1 MLTSN
6 DIREMNA
13 KSEDGAKIFILTCTS
28 GTIDGY
34 ADSLHKKG
42 FDVDL
47 ITILGPH
54 TIWYDGISLNR
65 RSEAII
71 RLGSLNEFIQLINVI
86 DLDFKSEVVL
96 SSWDIPQIEIYNDYR
111 E

>member
-1 MLTSN
+1 MLTSK

-13 KSEDGAKIFILTCTS
+13 KNEDGSKIFILTCTS
-28 GTIDGY
+28 GPIEEY
-34 ADSLHKKG
+34 ANDLYKKG

-54 TIWYDGISLNR
+54 TTWYNGCSLKR

-71 RLGSLNEFIQLINVI
+71 RLGSLHEFMWLINVI
-86 DLDFKSEVVL
+86 SLNFKSEVVL
-96 SSWDIPQIEIYNDYR
+96 SSWDIPQIEIYNNYR